1 MKKIKSLI
9 KRIGIIYFKSMA
21 IYYTS
26 NPKINPI
33 C

>member
-9 KRIGIIYFKSMA
+9 KRIGIIYFKNMA
-21 IYYTS
+21 MYYTS